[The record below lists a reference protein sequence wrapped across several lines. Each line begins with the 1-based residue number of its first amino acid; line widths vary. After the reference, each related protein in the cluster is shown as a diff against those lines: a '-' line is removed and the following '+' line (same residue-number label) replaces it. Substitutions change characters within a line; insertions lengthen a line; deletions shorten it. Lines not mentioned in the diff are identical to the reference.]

1 MKTLAF
7 LLFNLALVA
16 ASARAQATGPDAVPG
31 TPNITHPPTFLGA
44 QRGHLYADIETSKGL
59 IEAEL
64 DFEHAPLTAMN
75 FVGLAEGTLPFE
87 GRPKATGFYD
97 GTTFH
102 RVVKDFVIQG
112 GDPASA
118 DPAFPVDK
126 LGDGGPGYSFPDEFS
141 PRLRHDMAGVLSMA
155 NDGPD
160 TNGSQFFITLRE
172 TNRLNYL
179 HSVFGQVV
187 RGMDVVNR
195 IEQGDKIVR
204 VTIRRGGEGDG
215 AAATAARVDNP
226 AEPHPADL
234 AASPAPLSRAEGFRA
249 SPEAFAALKE
259 AVLHAR
265 HPGPPEGF
273 VPLVDDTKQLPD
285 LRVKNFNYKLA
296 NYQRTTG
303 HRIAVRLAPE
313 FKPDAP
319 GQTAANATK
328 LVGGALHL
336 PDNGDMAL
344 ACFFAEGNL
353 WSLRLGEETYP
364 ALIGEPG
371 TTEQL
376 IASGALRRGKEEILH
391 AATDL
396 TKAGKLKEG
405 VDALLDTLILRL
417 DDYTLKAAP
426 PDK

>member
-1 MKTLAF
+1 MKLFPVFSTLAGLCF
-7 LLFNLALVA
+7 TAAVALAQEPA
-16 ASARAQATGPDAVPG
+16 PG
-31 TPNITHPPTFLGA
+31 IPNPLPHLTHPPTFLGA

-64 DFEHAPLTAMN
+64 DFEHAPLTTMN

-112 GDPASA
+112 GDPTSA
-118 DPAFPVDK
+118 DPAAPADK
-126 LGDGGPGYSFPDEFS
+126 LGEGGPGYSFPDEFS

-172 TNRLNYL
+172 VNRLNYL

-195 IEQGDKIVR
+195 IEPGDRIVR
-204 VTIRRGGEGDG
+204 VTIRRSGEPDG
-215 AAATAARVDNP
+215 AATVARVDNP
-226 AEPHPADL
+226 AELPT
-234 AASPAPLSRAEGFRA
+234 ASPAGTPATLTKAQSFRA
-249 SPEAFAALKE
+249 TPEAFEALKHS
-259 AVLHAR
+259 VLSGR

-285 LRVKNFNYKLA
+285 FRVKNFNYKLA

-303 HRIAVRLAPE
+303 HRLVVRLAPA
-313 FKPDAP
+313 FKPETLDQNV
-319 GQTAANATK
+319 GNATR
-328 LVGGALHL
+328 LIGTSLHL
-336 PDNGDMAL
+336 PDDGDMAL
-344 ACFFAEGNL
+344 ACFFAEGNR
-353 WSLRLGEETYP
+353 WSLRLGEATYP
-364 ALIGEPG
+364 ALIGEAG
-371 TTEQL
+371 TTDQL
-376 IASGALRRGKEEILH
+376 MASGALHRSKEELMH
-391 AATDL
+391 EAADL

-405 VDALLDTLILRL
+405 VDALIDTLILRL
-417 DDYTLKAAP
+417 DDYTLKQVAV
-426 PDK
+426 K